1 MQQNIIKKK
10 KLGDEKGKFMS
21 SMHTNTDFH
30 CLFCLAATGGVKWPP
45 VDTKYISFISNDL
58 GT

>member
-1 MQQNIIKKK
+1 MKK
-10 KLGDEKGKFMS
+10 ES
-21 SMHTNTDFH
+21 SCQVCTQILNFH

-45 VDTKYISFISNDL
+45 VDTRYISFISNDL